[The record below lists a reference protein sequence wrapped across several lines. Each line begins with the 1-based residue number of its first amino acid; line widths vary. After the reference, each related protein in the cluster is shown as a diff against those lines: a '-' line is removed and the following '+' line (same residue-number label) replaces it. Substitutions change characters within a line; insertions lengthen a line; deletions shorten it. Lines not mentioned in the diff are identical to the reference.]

1 MLNIGDVSR
10 LNAKRYPDKVALI
23 GEAGQLT
30 YAELDAAS
38 NQLGNALVG
47 MGVSRGDRVALLSL
61 NRIEYAIVTQ
71 AAAKIGAILVP
82 VNFRLR
88 SAELAHILVDSGAS
102 VLILEEA
109 FKAQLAEALPD
120 PADWPALLSLDG
132 AGDASL
138 AHIRATADPANPGIA
153 VDENEPCVIMY
164 TSGTTGAP
172 KGVVVAHRSYLRMYY
187 AQALEAQLTHEDV
200 YLLAVPMFHAAGMNL
215 ALQQCL
221 FMGST
226 GVVHRGSFAPPAIMR
241 LIEQH
246 RISVAVL
253 VPTTIAMLAA
263 DPAAD
268 SFDGSSLRRVFYG
281 AMPVTPAVQEAA
293 VRIFPKAGLVQIYGS
308 TETGMATI
316 LRVEDHKD
324 YISYTGR
331 EALLS
336 EVRVVDEAGD
346 DVPLGGIGE
355 VITRQAMLGMTSY
368 WNNPKATADTVRD
381 GWVHS
386 GDLARVEPDGFL
398 TIVDRMKD
406 MVISGGENIYPKE
419 VETVLLDCPGI
430 TDAAVFGIPDPIY
443 GEAVAAA
450 VTVSADLDD
459 DAVIAFCKGRLAGYK
474 IPRTILR
481 LDALPR
487 NSSDKIQKHVL
498 RALHREQTEAEKA

>member
-23 GEAGQLT
+23 GESGSLT
-30 YAELDAAS
+30 YAELDRAS
-38 NQLGNALVG
+38 NQLGNALIARG
-47 MGVSRGDRVALLSL
+47 IAPGDRVALLSL
-61 NRIEYAIVTQ
+61 NRIEYAIITQ
-71 AAAKIGAILVP
+71 AVAKIGAILVP
-82 VNFRLR
+82 VNFRLKP
-88 SAELAHILVDSGAS
+88 AELAYILRDSGAT
-102 VLILEEA
+102 VLILEDS
-109 FKAQLAEALPD
+109 FRAQLADALPD
-120 PADWPALLSLDG
+120 ASEWPALISLDG
-132 AGDASL
+132 EDPGSL
-138 AHIRATADPANPGIA
+138 AAIRASADGTNPGVQ
-153 VDENEPCVIMY
+153 VDENAPSVIMY
-164 TSGTTGAP
+164 TSGTTGTP

-226 GVVHRGSFAPPAIMR
+226 GVVHRGAFAPPAIMR
-241 LIEQH
+241 LIERH

-263 DPAAD
+263 DPAAEG
-268 SFDGSSLRRVFYG
+268 FDGSSLRRVFYG
-281 AMPVTPAVQEAA
+281 AMPVTPAVQAA
-293 VRIFPKAGLVQIYGS
+293 ATRLFPNAGLVQIYGS

-316 LRVEDHKD
+316 LRVEDHRD
-324 YISYTGR
+324 YIAFTGR

-336 EVRVVDEAGD
+336 EVRVVDENGF
-346 DVPLGGIGE
+346 DVPEGGIGE
-355 VITRQAMLGMTSY
+355 VITRQAMLGMTEY
-368 WNNPKATADTVRD
+368 WKNPAATAQTVRD
-381 GWVHS
+381 GWIHS
-386 GDLARVEPDGFL
+386 GDLARVERDGFL

-419 VETVLLDCPGI
+419 VETVLLDYPGI
-430 TDAAVFGIPDPIY
+430 RDAAVFGVPDPIY

-450 VTVSADLDD
+450 LSVEDDLDRE
-459 DAVIAFCKGRLAGYK
+459 ALAAFCRERLAGYK
-474 IPRTILR
+474 VPKHLLL

-498 RALHREQTEAEKA
+498 RDLYLAQAETAV